1 MNEEILEILVALE
14 EGGATVDEVA
24 ATTGRNPSETQDLLE
39 RLTRGGFITWQD
51 PSQGSQ
57 ESASDQDMG
66 GFRLSQTGRVL
77 LRLGY
82 EEAFKRNLNARL
94 GGDEDSAS

>member
-1 MNEEILEILVALE
+1 LHEEILEILVALD
-14 EGGATVDEVA
+14 EGGGTVDEVA
-24 ATTGRNPSETQDLLE
+24 ATTGRNPAETQDMLE
-39 RLTRGGFITWQD
+39 RLSKTGFITWQE
-51 PSQGSQ
+51 PTR
-57 ESASDQDMG
+57 EELG
-66 GFRLSQTGRVL
+66 GFHLSQSGRTL

>member
-1 MNEEILEILVALE
+1 MNEEILEILVALD

-24 ATTGRNPSETQDLLE
+24 ATTGRNPTETQDLLE

-51 PSQGSQ
+51 PSQAPDARGDA
-57 ESASDQDMG
+57 EMG

>member
-1 MNEEILEILVALE
+1 MHEEILEILVALD
-14 EGGATVDEVA
+14 EGGGTVDEVA

-39 RLTRGGFITWQD
+39 RLTQGGFITWQG
-51 PSQGSQ
+51 PSRD
-57 ESASDQDMG
+57 DQMG
-66 GFRLSQTGRVL
+66 GFHLSQTGRTL